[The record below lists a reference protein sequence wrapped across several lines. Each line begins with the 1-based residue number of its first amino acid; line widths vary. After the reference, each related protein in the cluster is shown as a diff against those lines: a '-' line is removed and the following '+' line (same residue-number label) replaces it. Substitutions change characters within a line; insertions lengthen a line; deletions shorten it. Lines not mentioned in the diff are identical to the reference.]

1 MEYGREL
8 LPNLHAT
15 VDTRRVEEIGFGRDT
30 AQQHVRWVCVG
41 LLVHRSAGQIGKL
54 IGLLLYGFFRFHL
67 LLFHRH
73 WTNIVVAVVFLHFFL
88 FDFLYFLLHFL
99 RDYSIPSCIPYL
111 LLVLGDLDCHRQ
123 SLYLR
128 CEFLLTYDIQL
139 RLLCPKWGGFSSYTR
154 NPAAPST
161 GMRMAL

>member
-30 AQQHVRWVCVG
+30 GQQHVRWMRVR
-41 LLVHRSAGQIGKL
+41 LLVHGSAGQIGKL

-67 LLFHRH
+67 LLLHRH
-73 WTNIVVAVVFLHFFL
+73 WANIAVAVVFLRFFL
-88 FDFLYFLLHFL
+88 FDFLYLFLHFL
-99 RDYSIPSCIPYL
+99 RDYSIQSCISYL

-128 CEFLLTYDIQL
+128 LEYLLV
-139 RLLCPKWGGFSSYTR
+139 
-154 NPAAPST
+154 
-161 GMRMAL
+161 